1 MYYLGSTQAVGS
13 GSASAHTVL
22 SGIEVGYTLP
32 VLALRIRPLIGI
44 GNAWITAS
52 DASLEASKSN
62 LYLEP
67 GLAAFVPIGYLFAG
81 GDLNALVFPN
91 LTAPGASKSMAAV
104 LLSFHAQVGFRF

>member
-22 SGIEVGYTLP
+22 SGIEV
-32 VLALRIRPLIGI
+32 
-44 GNAWITAS
+44 
-52 DASLEASKSN
+52 